1 MLTFALCNRAAALRN
16 GCRRSIT
23 LGSMKYFLIAGEASG
38 DIHAARLISALR
50 RCDAGAE
57 FRFFGGD
64 LMAEAAGS
72 APMVHYRD
80 MAYMG
85 FVEVARHL
93 REILGFMRAAR
104 RCIDEWQPD
113 ALVLIDYPSFNLKV
127 ARYAHGRGI
136 KSFYYIS
143 PKVWAWKEHR
153 VKQIKQFITQLYSI
167 LPFEPRFFAQRHGYE
182 VKYVGNPTV
191 AEIAEARRG
200 FASREDFCKLAGIS
214 GSQPI
219 VAVVPGSRRKEIAD
233 NLPVMIRACEAVGGV
248 QPVIAAAPSVDA
260 SLYRDVLASAGYNT
274 GYPLV
279 AGRTMEIVS
288 HARVALVTSGTATLE
303 TAIIGTPQVVC
314 YRMGGSRL
322 LYNFYRMLLKVDY
335 VSLPNLIADA
345 PVVPEL
351 LMHHCSEENV
361 AAWLRNLL
369 PESPAR
375 SEMLRGYDCIARAL
389 GTADSALTAASLLT
403 SHFSSCG

>member
-1 MLTFALCNRAAALRN
+1 
-16 GCRRSIT
+16 
-23 LGSMKYFLIAGEASG
+23 MKYFLIAGEASG
-38 DIHAARLISALR
+38 DIHAASLINALR
-50 RCDAGAE
+50 HCDAGAE

-64 LMAEAAGS
+64 LMAEAAGT

-85 FVEVARHL
+85 FIEVARHL
-93 REILGFMRAAR
+93 REILGFMRTAR
-104 RCIDEWQPD
+104 RCIDEWKPD

-127 ARYAHGRGI
+127 ARYAHSRGI
-136 KSFYYIS
+136 KAFYYIS

-153 VKQIKQFITQLYSI
+153 VKQMKQCITQLYSI
-167 LPFEPRFFAQRHGYE
+167 LPFEPRFFAERHGYD

-191 AEIAEARRG
+191 AEIAAARRG
-200 FASREDFCKLAGIS
+200 FASREDFCKLAGITS
-214 GSQPI
+214 GLPI

-233 NLPVMIRACEAVGGV
+233 NLPVMIRACEAVGRV
-248 QPVIAAAPSVDA
+248 QPVIAAAPSVDDA
-260 SLYRDVLASAGYNT
+260 LYRDVLAAAGCRT
-274 GYPLV
+274 DYPLI

-322 LYNFYRMLLKVDY
+322 LYNLYRMILKVNY

-351 LMHHCSEENV
+351 LMHHCSVHNV
-361 AAWLRNLL
+361 ASRLRDLL
-369 PESPAR
+369 AESPAR
-375 SEMLRGYDCIARAL
+375 RAMLRGYDNVAQAL
-389 GTADSALTAASLLT
+389 GTADSALTAARLLT
-403 SHFSSCG
+403 AHFTSSCG